1 MTQFEFIL
9 ILVAALTTTWSGL
22 ITAVAKI
29 AIRRYKKQIAYY
41 ENPKTQI
48 KIASHVI
55 RNKCFSPL
63 IRMKAK
69 ILNGS

>member
-9 ILVAALTTTWSGL
+9 ILVAALTTTWAGL

-29 AIRRYKKQIAYY
+29 AIYRYKKQVAYY

-55 RNKCFSPL
+55 RNKWYETGKEVF
-63 IRMKAK
+63 R
-69 ILNGS
+69 